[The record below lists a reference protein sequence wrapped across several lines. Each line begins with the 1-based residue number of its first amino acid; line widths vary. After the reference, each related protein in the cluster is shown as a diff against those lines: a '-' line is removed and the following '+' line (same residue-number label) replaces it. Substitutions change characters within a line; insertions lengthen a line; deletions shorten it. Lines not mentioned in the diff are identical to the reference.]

1 MPPDPPPP
9 PPPGPPPRP
18 ATIRVVGTG
27 EVSAPPDRLSI
38 DLGVV
43 CRSPTARQ
51 ALSQANE
58 RTAALI
64 DLLAA
69 EGVAKSDVAT
79 RSVAIYPHYDDKN
92 RKLVGYEATN
102 DLVVVLR
109 DLSRAGAVI
118 DASASAVGDDIRMG
132 SLTFGIED
140 PSAVLADA
148 RRAAVEKATA
158 QAQQLASAAG
168 VALGPIRRIS
178 EGGGGGGPPPFRPM
192 MRAMAV
198 DAAVPI
204 EPGAQKLSVSV
215 EIEWEIAPPS
225 R

>member
-1 MPPDPPPP
+1 MPDPPPP
-9 PPPGPPPRP
+9 PPPPPRP

-51 ALSQANE
+51 ALTRANE
-58 RTAALI
+58 RAAELI

-69 EGVAKSDVAT
+69 EGVAKTDIAT
-79 RSVAIYPHYDDKN
+79 RSISIMPRYDDKGQ
-92 RKLVGYEATN
+92 KVTGYEASN
-102 DLVVVLR
+102 DVVVVLH

-118 DASASAVGDDIRMG
+118 DAAASAVGDDIRMG

-140 PSAVLADA
+140 PTSALADA
-148 RRAAVEKATA
+148 RRGAVEKATA
-158 QAQQLASAAG
+158 QAQQLAAAAG
-168 VALGPIRRIS
+168 VALGAIRRIS
-178 EGGGGGGPPPFRPM
+178 EGTGGGPPPIRPM
-192 MRAMAV
+192 MRMMA
-198 DAAVPI
+198 AEASVPV
-204 EPGAQKLSVSV
+204 EPGSQKLSVSV
-215 EIEWEIAPPS
+215 EIEWEIAPP

>member
-1 MPPDPPPP
+1 M
-9 PPPGPPPRP
+9 
-18 ATIRVVGTG
+18 
-27 EVSAPPDRLSI
+27 
-38 DLGVV
+38 
-43 CRSPTARQ
+43 
-51 ALSQANE
+51 
-58 RTAALI
+58 
-64 DLLAA
+64 
-69 EGVAKSDVAT
+69 
-79 RSVAIYPHYDDKN
+79 AIYPHYDDKN

-109 DLSRAGAVI
+109 DLSHAGAVI

-192 MRAMAV
+192 IRAMAV

-215 EIEWEIAPPS
+215 EIEWEIAPPP

>member
-1 MPPDPPPP
+1 MPPEPPPP

-69 EGVAKSDVAT
+69 EGVAKTDVAT

-109 DLSRAGAVI
+109 DLSPRR
-118 DASASAVGDDIRMG
+118 SGD
-132 SLTFGIED
+132 
-140 PSAVLADA
+140 
-148 RRAAVEKATA
+148 RR
-158 QAQQLASAAG
+158 S
-168 VALGPIRRIS
+168 S
-178 EGGGGGGPPPFRPM
+178 ERGR
-192 MRAMAV
+192 
-198 DAAVPI
+198 
-204 EPGAQKLSVSV
+204 
-215 EIEWEIAPPS
+215 
-225 R
+225 